1 MELIKTEM
9 KAVLPLEWQD
19 FLVFAKPK
27 LVFSRKTPRFVIY
40 PDFATFFIFYKQK
53 NIEKYS
59 LGVGFFYLL

>member
-1 MELIKTEM
+1 MSMKLIKTEM

-40 PDFATFFIFYKQK
+40 YYRLRGHLRDSAAGQAASEI
-53 NIEKYS
+53 
-59 LGVGFFYLL
+59 V